1 MRVCAFT
8 MDLIQQLIDGTT
20 SSEASGLILLLFNS
34 FVCTWIGASAL
45 EEFIYFEL
53 SRTVG

>member
-1 MRVCAFT
+1 MCAFT

-20 SSEASGLILLLFNS
+20 SSEASGLIMLLFNS

-45 EEFIYFEL
+45 EEFIYFQ
-53 SRTVG
+53 

>member
-1 MRVCAFT
+1 MCAFT
-8 MDLIQQLIDGTT
+8 MDLIKQLIDGRT